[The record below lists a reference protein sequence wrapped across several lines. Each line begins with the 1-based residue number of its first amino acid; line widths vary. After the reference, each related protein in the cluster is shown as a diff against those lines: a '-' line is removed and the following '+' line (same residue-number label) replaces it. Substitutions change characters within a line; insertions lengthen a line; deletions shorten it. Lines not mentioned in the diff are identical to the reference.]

1 MADKKTSIIAVMEI
15 LRKYSD
21 EEHILTIRDILQKLE
36 TIYGLKLERRT
47 IYNNI
52 DMLEDMG
59 MEISRYEQNGKGYY
73 LMTRQFEPAEVLY
86 LCNAIHASNFIPYRQ
101 SKDLISKL
109 LDTQSS
115 YQAKE
120 FNDTVYM
127 PNPRK
132 TQNQELFLNIEL
144 ISEAIKESKAIRF
157 DYMKYTAEKNLVKR
171 RPNAYTVEPRYIV
184 YADTRAYMIATSDH
198 HQGYGHYR
206 IERMKNVHIAE
217 QSVRNL
223 PKASDPYEY
232 ARSKLFMFA
241 GQNISAVLRCHI
253 SILDQMIDLFGLELS
268 TSPQDDDH
276 VVIRI
281 QANRDGI
288 LFLGQQYMDA
298 MEILEP
304 QDLREEM
311 IKRMEDRLK
320 AYKMLEK

>member
-15 LRKYSD
+15 LKKYSD

-132 TQNQELFLNIEL
+132 TQN
-144 ISEAIKESKAIRF
+144 
-157 DYMKYTAEKNLVKR
+157 
-171 RPNAYTVEPRYIV
+171 
-184 YADTRAYMIATSDH
+184 
-198 HQGYGHYR
+198 
-206 IERMKNVHIAE
+206 
-217 QSVRNL
+217 
-223 PKASDPYEY
+223 
-232 ARSKLFMFA
+232 
-241 GQNISAVLRCHI
+241 
-253 SILDQMIDLFGLELS
+253 
-268 TSPQDDDH
+268 
-276 VVIRI
+276 
-281 QANRDGI
+281 
-288 LFLGQQYMDA
+288 
-298 MEILEP
+298 
-304 QDLREEM
+304 
-311 IKRMEDRLK
+311 
-320 AYKMLEK
+320 